1 MSARLE
7 YLRGQIR
14 AEQISM
20 GECIE
25 LQGLADEIDPGDVEL
40 LEWAGV
46 PEHEDDGLP
55 YEVYGDDEHGYG
67 ITQHGVLMPDER
79 HSRRETAQIVA
90 DFLNDEGDA

>member
-1 MSARLE
+1 MSVRLE

-46 PEHEDDGLP
+46 PEHAHFVTRLEDGC
-55 YEVYGDDEHGYG
+55 YG
-67 ITQHGVLMPDER
+67 IAQCGVVMPDER
-79 HSRRETAQIVA
+79 HGTRETAQDFA
-90 DFLNDEGDA
+90 DLLNAEDGE